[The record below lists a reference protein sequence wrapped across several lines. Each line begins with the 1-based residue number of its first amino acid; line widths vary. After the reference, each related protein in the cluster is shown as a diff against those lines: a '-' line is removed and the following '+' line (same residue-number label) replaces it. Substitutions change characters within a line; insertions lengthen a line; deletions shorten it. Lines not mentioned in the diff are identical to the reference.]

1 MTANKLMRGKRVYQG
16 GDEDDQSIAGE
27 LLTIAVGAMFLFGLV
42 WALGTAI
49 APSLDTPFEVGC
61 GRRLK
66 KGQRPLN
73 FHRDRL
79 RICVKFYQKRDPRE
93 RVLPVSWACLRAR
106 STPHGRPSPNHDK
119 RLVSLLLLRPPC
131 RDITSRS

>member
-1 MTANKLMRGKRVYQG
+1 MRGKRVYQG

-73 FHRDRL
+73 FHRDRP
-79 RICVKFYQKRDPRE
+79 RIRVKLYYEDLASDRI
-93 RVLPVSWACLRAR
+93 LHIS
-106 STPHGRPSPNHDK
+106 
-119 RLVSLLLLRPPC
+119 
-131 RDITSRS
+131 